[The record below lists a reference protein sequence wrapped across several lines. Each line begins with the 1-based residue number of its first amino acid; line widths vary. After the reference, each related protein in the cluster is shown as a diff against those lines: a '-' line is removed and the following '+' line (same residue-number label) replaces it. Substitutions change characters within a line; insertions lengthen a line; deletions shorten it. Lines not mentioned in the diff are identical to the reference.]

1 MSTTAPRFHGR
12 QRSFKKGIDGDV
24 TRRRREDIATQI
36 RKSIK
41 EDRLNQRRRMGPVE
55 RSEDGDVFD
64 DAHGDD
70 DDGIQPNGSTG
81 TQRVTVKDLPRIA
94 ALIQSLDVREQIYA
108 VSSLRR
114 LLSLE
119 HTPPIEEVVN
129 LGVVPLLVS
138 FLRRHDHPELQFEA
152 SWALTNIASGESKH
166 TKVVVNCGGVPLFC
180 ELLLST
186 NDDVCDQ
193 AVWAL
198 GNIAGDSAVF
208 RDFVL
213 NSGAMVPLL
222 AVLRRSV
229 GKTSI
234 LRNATWALSNFCR
247 GKPQPQFAL
256 VSPALELLQHLIHS
270 PDEEIV
276 TDACWALS
284 YLSDGSNEKIQAVI
298 ESGVVTRIADL
309 LGHSLGLVQTPA
321 LRTVGNIVT
330 GSHQQTQLMLDC
342 GVLPR
347 LVPLLQH
354 QKKMIRKEACWTLSN
369 ITAGTLSQIQ
379 EVIDANIIPLLVHI
393 LVTSE
398 FDVRKE
404 AAWAISNATSS
415 GSVEQIKYLVSQGC
429 IPPLINLLETAD
441 VPVINVC
448 LDALLNILKAGDA
461 DRTIDGDNKM
471 AVFIEEAEGVDRI
484 QELQYHDSEEIFEKA
499 HRIIRD
505 YFNGE
510 DEEDFELEPDYDDE
524 NQQFQFG
531 ADSDVGHFDFH

>member
-1 MSTTAPRFHGR
+1 MSTTALRIQDR

-41 EDRLNQRRRMGPVE
+41 EDRLNQRRRMEPLE
-55 RSEDGDVFD
+55 QS
-64 DAHGDD
+64 DD
-70 DDGIQPNGSTG
+70 DDIFDNTNGNEAENAEASGGSG
-81 TQRVTVKDLPRIA
+81 TQRVT
-94 ALIQSLDVREQIYA
+94 
-108 VSSLRR
+108 
-114 LLSLE
+114 
-119 HTPPIEEVVN
+119 
-129 LGVVPLLVS
+129 
-138 FLRRHDHPELQFEA
+138 
-152 SWALTNIASGESKH
+152 H
-166 TKVVVNCGGVPLFC
+166 TKVVVNSGAVPLFC

-198 GNIAGDSAVF
+198 GNIAGDSTVC

-276 TDACWALS
+276 TDACWSLS
-284 YLSDGSNEKIQAVI
+284 YLSDGSNERIQAVI

-309 LGHSLGLVQTPA
+309 LGHSMGLVQTPA

-330 GSHQQTQLMLDC
+330 GSHEQTQLMLDC

-369 ITAGTLSQIQ
+369 ITAGTQSQIQ

-393 LVTSE
+393 LTSSE

-429 IPPLINLLETAD
+429 LVLRCIPPLINLLQAAD

-471 AVFIEEAEGVDRI
+471 AVFIEEAEGIDRI
-484 QELQYHDSEEIFEKA
+484 QDLQYHDSEEIFVKA

-510 DEEDFELEPDYDDE
+510 DDDDFDLEPDYDDE

-531 ADSDVGHFDFH
+531 TNNDVSHFDFH